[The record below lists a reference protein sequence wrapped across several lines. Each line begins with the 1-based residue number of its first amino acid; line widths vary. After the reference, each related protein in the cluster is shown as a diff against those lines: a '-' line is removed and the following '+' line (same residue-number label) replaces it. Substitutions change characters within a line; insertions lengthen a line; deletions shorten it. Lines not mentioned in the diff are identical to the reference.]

1 MLNNSAMNKS
11 SLQIPVDAKAVG
23 VWIRVSSD
31 EQAQGDS
38 PEHHLE
44 RGKAYAAARGWIVKE
59 VYNLAGVSGKSV
71 VAHAEAKRMM
81 EDIRTKRITG
91 LIFSKLARLSRNKRE
106 LEDFA
111 EFFRAENADMISIQD
126 SIDTSTPSG
135 RMFYTFQAAQTQ
147 WEREEI
153 AERIKASVGIRAK
166 LGKTINGRAPYGY
179 HWKDRK
185 LLIQPDE
192 APIRRKAFE
201 LFLRYRRYGTVAKLL
216 NAAGHRTREGALWR
230 DLQVKRTIRDSS
242 AKGIYYFNRVNK
254 DKTIEKPESEWGRV
268 ECEAIVSVEL
278 WDQVNQIAEE
288 QLKKWKRPGKLPVHV
303 FGNLTW
309 CHCGGKMYARSDS
322 PKYHCRK
329 CNHKIATADLDD
341 IVRGELH
348 AFFGTPEK
356 IQSHMTD
363 AKRNLQE
370 KEQALEAQ
378 KREVEKVREE
388 MQRTHRL
395 YIDGHISPQGFGDFY
410 KPAEERLNQLSTGL
424 PTLEA
429 EVAFLR
435 INHVS
440 AEDVLYEAQTLY
452 EKWPKLSSDEKRKIA
467 ESVIEKI
474 VVGKGE
480 IDITLSYL
488 PSSEEL
494 CKSQQ
499 QMPAAIC

>member
-1 MLNNSAMNKS
+1 MNKFPPQTS
-11 SLQIPVDAKAVG
+11 ADAKPVG
-23 VWIRVSSD
+23 IWIRVSSD

-44 RGKAYAAARGWIVKE
+44 RAKAYATARGWVVKE
-59 VYNLAGVSGKSV
+59 VYDLAGVSGKSV
-71 VAHAEAKRMM
+71 VEHAEAKRMM
-81 EDIRTKRITG
+81 EDIKTRHITG

-111 EFFRAENADMISIQD
+111 EFFRAQNADMISIQD

-153 AERIKASVGIRAK
+153 AERIKASVSIRAK
-166 LGKTINGRAPYGY
+166 LGKTINGQAPFGY

-185 LLIQPDE
+185 LVIQPDE

-216 NAAGHRTREGALWR
+216 TAEGHRTREGRLWH
-230 DLQVKRTIRDSS
+230 DLQVKRVLSDSS
-242 AKGIYYFNRVNK
+242 AKGIYYFNRINK
-254 DKTIEKPESEWGRV
+254 DKGLQKPESEWGRV
-268 ECEAIVSVEL
+268 ECEPIVSVAL
-278 WDQVNQIAEE
+278 WDQVNQIMQE
-288 QLKKWKRPGKLPVHV
+288 QLKKWKKPGKLPAHV
-303 FGNLTW
+303 FGNLVW
-309 CHCGGKMYARSDS
+309 CHCGSKMYARSDS
-322 PKYHCRK
+322 PKFHCRK
-329 CNHKIATADLDD
+329 CNHKIAKADLDG
-341 IVRGELH
+341 IVREELH
-348 AFFGTPEK
+348 SFFGTPERVAG
-356 IQSHMTD
+356 HMTD
-363 AKRNLQE
+363 AKRNLAE

-378 KREVEKVREE
+378 KREIQTVRDE

-395 YIDGHISPQGFGDFY
+395 YIDGHITPQGFGDFY
-410 KPAEERLNQLSTGL
+410 KPAEERLNQLSIGL
-424 PTLEA
+424 PKLEA

-435 INHVS
+435 VNHVS
-440 AEDVLYEAQTLY
+440 AEEVLCEAQTLY
-452 EKWPKLSSDEKRKIA
+452 EKWPTLPLDEKRKIA

-474 VVGKGE
+474 VIGKGE
-480 IDITLSYL
+480 IDLNLSYL

-499 QMPAAIC
+499 QMAPATC